1 MQNAKSP
8 AGNDGAFLLQEKRKK
23 LRGVNKIIFDRIFVC

>member
-1 MQNAKSP
+1 MQNALLET
-8 AGNDGAFLLQEKRKK
+8 AGLFYLRGKRKK